1 MLRGHSLAAADL
13 WVQGGVIV
21 EPQRLFY
28 GSFQRADVVIDCEG
42 LILAPGY
49 IDVQLNGGFGVDFCS
64 ADDGG
69 LAAGVRTV
77 AERVLAHGV
86 TAFLPTVITSSADAY
101 RRILP
106 QLAPTAGS
114 ASAAAVLG
122 VHLEGPFL
130 SPSRPGCH
138 PAEHLATPDGAPD
151 QLRRV
156 VGDLVHNVRL
166 VTLAP
171 ELPHA
176 GELIDELRGRGV
188 AVAVGHSMATAEEA
202 EAAFSR
208 GASMVTHLYNA
219 MPPLKFGAPGI
230 IGAVLGS
237 PTHRPFYGI
246 IVDGGVHVHLTSVK
260 IAAAARPHG
269 AVLVTDAISALGLP
283 DGTHRV
289 GDISVVVRDGVARK
303 EGTGTAG
310 RDGTAT
316 LAGANMP
323 LDACVRHYHTLLR
336 ELHGDGDAAAV
347 LALEAA
353 SLHPRAG
360 AGDGPPQG
368 VARRRRRRRSAAAR
382 RVAAHTTVL
391 RGRRRGGGKSMRG
404 RLSIEFEIVF
414 HLPRWRIEAP
424 PAARPAGGFGER
436 CWRGRRPFARQPPSR
451 RRCRGGPSVA
461 AGRPPSVALAP
472 SPRPSRSRTARRRAT
487 PCAA

>member
-1 MLRGHSLAAADL
+1 MHPVFARTATEPSAKWPRENLPLTRFANCRVLRGHSLAAADL

-49 IDVQLNGGFGVDFCS
+49 IDLQLNGGFGVDFCS

-114 ASAAAVLG
+114 ATAAAVLG

-353 SLHPRAG
+353 SLHPARALRMDHRKGSLAVG
-360 AGDGPPQG
+360 ADADLLLLDESLHIRRCFVGG
-368 VARRRRRRRSAAAR
+368 VE
-382 RVAAHTTVL
+382 VE
-391 RGRRRGGGKSMRG
+391 GK
-404 RLSIEFEIVF
+404 EY
-414 HLPRWRIEAP
+414 
-424 PAARPAGGFGER
+424 ARPT
-436 CWRGRRPFARQPPSR
+436 
-451 RRCRGGPSVA
+451 VY
-461 AGRPPSVALAP
+461 
-472 SPRPSRSRTARRRAT
+472 
-487 PCAA
+487 